1 MTKLWSGAAQCAAVL
16 TAAMAVTGPAIAGVT
31 VPGPVLGAGAP
42 ALLAIAGG
50 YYLIRRY
57 RRR

>member
-1 MTKLWSGAAQCAAVL
+1 MKHLVCGAARA
-16 TAAMAVTGPAIAGVT
+16 AGVT
-31 VPGPVLGAGAP
+31 AAAFAAAGPAMAGVAVPGPVLGAGAP
-42 ALLAIAGG
+42 ALAVIAGG

>member
-1 MTKLWSGAAQCAAVL
+1 MT
-16 TAAMAVTGPAIAGVT
+16 AMAVASPAIAGVP

>member
-1 MTKLWSGAAQCAAVL
+1 MNKFRSAAAQGAAVL
-16 TAAMAVTGPAIAGVT
+16 AAAMAITGPAIAGVA

>member
-1 MTKLWSGAAQCAAVL
+1 MKTLWSGAARGAAVL
-16 TAAMAVTGPAIAGVT
+16 AAAMAVTGPAFAGVA